1 MRTIRLNTFETNSSS
16 CHSLTITDEQTF
28 NRFKNFELCIDD
40 METFHTIDEMYDVFI
55 KTKDLRYITK
65 EKFKEAWRINS
76 EKSKCHVISDI
87 TDPDIH
93 ACIRYMQHNMGSI
106 YNYGKFYD
114 TFEEHR
120 IVNGT
125 EVVAFGYYGRD
136 DS

>member
-1 MRTIRLNTFETNSSS
+1 
-16 CHSLTITDEQTF
+16 
-28 NRFKNFELCIDD
+28 
-40 METFHTIDEMYDVFI
+40 
-55 KTKDLRYITK
+55 
-65 EKFKEAWRINS
+65 
-76 EKSKCHVISDI
+76 
-87 TDPDIH
+87 
-93 ACIRYMQHNMGSI
+93 MGSI